1 MLGYRVGSALI
12 LLGIIVL
19 SVFLLGLSI
28 EQGDFGLLLAG
39 AGLCLFGLILRR
51 NNARRSAAGPAR
63 FQSLRHFLG
72 EAEDEESQP
81 NGD

>member
-1 MLGYRVGSALI
+1 MLGYRLGSALI

-51 NNARRSAAGPAR
+51 KNARRSEAKPPR
-63 FQSLRHFLG
+63 FRTLRQLLG
-72 EAEDEESQP
+72 WWEEEE
-81 NGD
+81 

>member
-1 MLGYRVGSALI
+1 MLGNRVGSALI

-51 NNARRSAAGPAR
+51 RRASRSEARPSR
-63 FQSLRHFLG
+63 FRILRQLSGRG
-72 EAEDEESQP
+72 EEEEE
-81 NGD
+81 

>member
-51 NNARRSAAGPAR
+51 KRASRSEARPSR
-63 FQSLRHFLG
+63 FRILRQLSGRG
-72 EAEDEESQP
+72 EEEEE
-81 NGD
+81 